1 MQLQTKISLFQES
14 PAISYGSKTLLLGSC
29 FAEHIGDKLEYYQF
43 PNCLNPLGIFFH
55 PKAIEMFLER
65 LVQER
70 PFSSA
75 DVFMREDQWHSF
87 EAHSRVSQSS
97 EKTLLKV
104 LNDQLQK
111 THDALSEATHI
122 FLTLGSAWGYRLKET
137 GNWVANCHKV
147 PQKQFSK
154 ELWEVKDLEVCLGN
168 ILDMVQSI
176 NPEAQLVFTVS
187 PVRHLKDGFI
197 ENQRSKAHL
206 ITAVHKLVDAG
217 RAGYFPAYE
226 LMIDELRDYR
236 FYGTDLVH
244 PNKLAI
250 AYIWEKFSQVWIA
263 EEAHEDMQ
271 EVEAIRKGLSHRPF
285 NKSGQAHLKFVEGL
299 NKRIVKLQERYPYMS
314 FEN

>member
-1 MQLQTKISLFQES
+1 MQLHTTISLHRES
-14 PAISYGSKTLLLGSC
+14 PSINYKSKILLLGSC
-29 FAEHIGDKLEYYQF
+29 FAEHIGAKLGYFQF
-43 PNCLNPLGIFFH
+43 PHSLNPLGIYFH
-55 PKAIEMFLER
+55 PKAIEILFER
-65 LVQER
+65 IVQER

-97 EKTLLKV
+97 EKALVQV

-122 FLTLGSAWGYRLKET
+122 FLTLGSAWGYRFKET
-137 GNWVANCHKV
+137 GNWAANCHKV

-168 ILDMVQSI
+168 ILDMVQGI

-217 RAGYFPAYE
+217 RADYFAAYE
-226 LMIDELRDYR
+226 LMMDELRDYR
-236 FYGTDLVH
+236 FYAADLVH
-244 PNKLAI
+244 PNELAV

-263 EEAHEDMQ
+263 EEAHKDMQ

-285 NKSGQAHLKFVEGL
+285 NESSKGHLKFVEGL
-299 NKRIVKLQERYPYMS
+299 NKRIVNLQERYPYMN